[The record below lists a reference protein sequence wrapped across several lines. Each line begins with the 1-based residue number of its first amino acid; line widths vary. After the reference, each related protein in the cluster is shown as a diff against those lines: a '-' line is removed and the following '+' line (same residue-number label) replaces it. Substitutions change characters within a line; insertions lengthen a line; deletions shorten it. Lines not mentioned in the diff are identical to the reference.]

1 MKEFSDLTIN
11 EEDIKSIY
19 NWIDLIPLSW

>member
-19 NWIDLIPLSW
+19 NWIDSIPLS